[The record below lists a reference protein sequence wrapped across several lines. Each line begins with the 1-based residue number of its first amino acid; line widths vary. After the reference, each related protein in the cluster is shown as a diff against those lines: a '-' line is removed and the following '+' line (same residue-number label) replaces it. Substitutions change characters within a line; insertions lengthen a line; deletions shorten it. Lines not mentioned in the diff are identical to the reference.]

1 MQVSVI
7 IPDEWLASFD
17 AAVSRDCRTR
27 SGQAA
32 FYIIDALRREGASAA
47 KTADPLKPALEPWPP
62 PRLPTDPDAAAA
74 RLVELRE
81 QRALLEAQVAEAK
94 CNPFKTAPDSTA
106 LRDVAIQ
113 IDAIE
118 NHLRA
123 LGRLKGAR
131 YD

>member
-47 KTADPLKPALEPWPP
+47 KTADPLKLMLEPWPP
-62 PRLPTDPDAAAA
+62 PRLPMDPSLLLPVWLSCGT
-74 RLVELRE
+74 RWLR
-81 QRALLEAQVAEAK
+81 
-94 CNPFKTAPDSTA
+94 
-106 LRDVAIQ
+106 
-113 IDAIE
+113 
-118 NHLRA
+118 
-123 LGRLKGAR
+123 
-131 YD
+131 